1 MPASGPRAELVVAPI
16 IRSKTDQRLARW
28 INEVFSMMAL
38 DDVRARLLCM
48 AITKATSE
56 SGAPIDRIEIV
67 GDAIRVA
74 CILMAAHCRRL
85 MVISPRGDVAI
96 SSTPEDC

>member
-56 SGAPIDRIEIV
+56 SGIVSATIDPARDSLPANP
-67 GDAIRVA
+67 G
-74 CILMAAHCRRL
+74 L
-85 MVISPRGDVAI
+85 
-96 SSTPEDC
+96 